1 MQPSALHRFRFA
13 CAKRLLTLIM
23 QQSGVLRMSSMPC
36 AASKRASSTHV
47 SRLTVS
53 VLGALQRVEAW
64 EVSSIWQ
71 RQLVQEGPKSSAS
84 FTMYE
89 PINTVMPV
97 GSPVAV

>member
-1 MQPSALHRFRFA
+1 
-13 CAKRLLTLIM
+13 
-23 QQSGVLRMSSMPC
+23 
-36 AASKRASSTHV
+36 
-47 SRLTVS
+47 